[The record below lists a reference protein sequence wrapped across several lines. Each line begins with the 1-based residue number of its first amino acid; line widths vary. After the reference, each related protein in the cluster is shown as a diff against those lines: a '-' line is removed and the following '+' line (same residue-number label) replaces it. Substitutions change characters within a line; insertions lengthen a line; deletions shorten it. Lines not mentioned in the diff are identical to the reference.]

1 MALHDSE
8 RNILRTMACGIAGLS
23 VVADSL
29 SAIKYA
35 KVKPIRDENGISID
49 FIIEGDYPKFGND
62 DDKVDEIAKDV
73 LNYFYNELKN
83 IFVKYNIILNEKKFE
98 IENVEECI
106 NLLEEIKKIEE
117 FDLEYKDIISKIE
130 AKKAYKNFLHGKD
143 NQLKD
148 IKKTILQRSKKV
160 KIVTKESKYKPF
172 LESKRYTM
180 FTGIDEKFFKNIL

>member
-1 MALHDSE
+1 MAS
-8 RNILRTMACGIAGLS
+8 
-23 VVADSL
+23 
-29 SAIKYA
+29 
-35 KVKPIRDENGISID
+35 DE
-49 FIIEGDYPKFGND
+49 YK
-62 DDKVDEIAKDV
+62 
-73 LNYFYNELKN
+73 FYNELKN

-160 KIVTKESKYKPF
+160 KIV
-172 LESKRYTM
+172 M
-180 FTGIDEKFFKNIL
+180 FNHL